1 MSKRLLLIV
10 VATLVIAAVIA
21 FVLLRQRVAPS
32 AVGATAGHDSH
43 ATQAVGQEQT
53 PRGEVALDTRRQQL
67 IGVRTVRVERSTMA
81 PEIRAAGTVAYDETR
96 QAEVNTKVDG
106 WIRELYADYTGRP
119 VRRGE
124 PLFTLYSPDL
134 VATQNE
140 YLLALRGQ
148 SQAPQGDA
156 TNLREYADRLV
167 DAARERLLRLDMT
180 ASEIDAMRESGRA
193 VEALTFTAPVSGV
206 ILEKMALRGMRV
218 MAGQTLFKIADLSQ
232 VWVEAAIYE
241 QEMPFVRVG
250 GAATVTLDAYPGQ
263 AFAGRA
269 IYIYPFV
276 QEQSRTMKVRFQFA
290 NPGGRLK
297 PGMFANVELRGLEHR
312 GLIVPANAVLDSG
325 TQQLVFVADGD
336 GMFTPRRVKL
346 GQRFADQI
354 EILDGVKE
362 GEQVATSA
370 TFFLD
375 SESQLRA
382 GVENYESSQGSQ
394 PAAGAPAGPPL
405 TISFRAEPDPPKTG
419 DNTFEVKVSDPS
431 GKPVTDA
438 DVSVQLFMPAMPT
451 MNMPAMRNETKLA
464 PVGGGAYRGPGQVLM
479 GGRWEV
485 TVTVGRPG
493 QRVASRQFP
502 LVAK

>member
-1 MSKRLLLIV
+1 M
-10 VATLVIAAVIA
+10 AV
-21 FVLLRQRVAPS
+21 
-32 AVGATAGHDSH
+32 
-43 ATQAVGQEQT
+43 
-53 PRGEVALDTRRQQL
+53 
-67 IGVRTVRVERSTMA
+67 
-81 PEIRAAGTVAYDETR
+81 
-96 QAEVNTKVDG
+96 
-106 WIRELYADYTGRP
+106 
-119 VRRGE
+119 
-124 PLFTLYSPDL
+124 
-134 VATQNE
+134 
-140 YLLALRGQ
+140 
-148 SQAPQGDA
+148 
-156 TNLREYADRLV
+156 
-167 DAARERLLRLDMT
+167 
-180 ASEIDAMRESGRA
+180 
-193 VEALTFTAPVSGV
+193 
-206 ILEKMALRGMRV
+206 RGMRV
-218 MAGQTLFKIADLSQ
+218 MARQALFKIADLSQ
-232 VWVEAAIYE
+232 VGVEAAIYE

-250 GAATVTLDAYPGQ
+250 GTATVTLDAYPGQ
-263 AFAGRA
+263 TFAGRA

-325 TQQLVFVADGD
+325 TQQLVFVAEGD
-336 GMFTPRRVKL
+336 GVFTPRRVKL

-354 EILDGVKE
+354 EIVDGVKE

-382 GVENYESSQGSQ
+382 GVENYEPSRGSQ
-394 PAAGAPAGPPL
+394 PAAGVPAGPPL

-431 GKPVTDA
+431 GTPVTDA

-464 PVGGGAYRGPGQVLM
+464 PVGGGVYRGPGQVLM

-485 TVTVGRPG
+485 TVTVGRAG